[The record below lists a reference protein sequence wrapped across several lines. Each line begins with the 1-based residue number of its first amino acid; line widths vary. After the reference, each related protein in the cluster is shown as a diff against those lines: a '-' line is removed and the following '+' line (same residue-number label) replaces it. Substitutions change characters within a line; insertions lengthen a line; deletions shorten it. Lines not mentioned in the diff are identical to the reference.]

1 MRPLPNTSKAA
12 PSRGASLSFM
22 LNLIAAAPSASGPE
36 VGDVLVLGP
45 DAQVQGQAIAE
56 HPLILDVE
64 RLDVAAGLVGDA
76 AVVDAVV
83 AVGAGAGGDAVEG
96 ERPAEQEI
104 DVAAG
109 IVRVDVVQHV
119 LEAVAGAQRVAA
131 EPVEVVVVVDVDVRA
146 LRRVEVGDLRARR
159 VLEATA
165 APAARAGCRSPPSPP
180 RRSGSWWS
188 AGCRCRV

>member
-1 MRPLPNTSKAA
+1 
-12 PSRGASLSFM
+12 M
-22 LNLIAAAPSASGPE
+22 LNLIAEAPLASGRKSGTFSSSVRMPE
-36 VGDVLVLGP
+36 
-45 DAQVQGQAIAE
+45 VQGQAIAE
-56 HPLILDVE
+56 HPLVLDVE

-104 DVAAG
+104 DVAAR

-146 LRRVEVGDLRARR
+146 LGGVEVGDQRARR
-159 VLEATA
+159 VHEAAA
-165 APAARAGCRSPPSPP
+165 APGGSGGMPRSPPSPG

-188 AGCRCRV
+188 AGCRCRCSDRGNSRHGR